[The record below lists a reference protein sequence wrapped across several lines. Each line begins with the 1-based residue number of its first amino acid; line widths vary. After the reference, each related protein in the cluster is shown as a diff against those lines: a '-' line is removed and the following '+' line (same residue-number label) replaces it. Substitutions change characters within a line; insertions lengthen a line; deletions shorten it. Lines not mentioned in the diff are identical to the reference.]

1 MRLPPVSGTKVH
13 LVPFESWMVPRY
25 RQWMDD
31 VEIRRL
37 TSTDASFADNKAI
50 EEMRVRW
57 TSEPGLFNF
66 IIVAREAL
74 PPVLDSQMAA
84 GVANYHHCDFKALL
98 RTVPSDA
105 LVGDIGLF
113 YIEEGG
119 EISFMIAERAWRRR
133 GLGADAVCALQSLP
147 LRTDRLIAKVAVD
160 NAPALGLFT
169 SLGYQ
174 VDRKDDVLE
183 EIHMSLSL

>member
-1 MRLPPVSGTKVH
+1 MKLPPVSGKKVH

-37 TSTDASFADNKAI
+37 TSTDDSFADNKAI
-50 EEMRVRW
+50 EAMRIRW
-57 TSEPGLFNF
+57 NSEPALFNF

-74 PPVLDSQMAA
+74 PPGLDAQVAA
-84 GVANYHHCDFKALL
+84 GVANYHEPDFQALV
-98 RTVPSDA
+98 RTLPIEA

-119 EISFMIAERAWRRR
+119 EISFMIAERGWRRR
-133 GLGADAVCALQSLP
+133 GLGADAVHALQSLP
-147 LRTDRLIAKVAVD
+147 LPTDRLIAKVSVD

-169 SLGYQ
+169 RLGYQ

-183 EIHMSLSL
+183 EVHLSLSL